1 MPIHINL
8 LAEAQAAE
16 ESRRRDPVKFVIFA
30 GAFLLVAMLV
40 WYSTLLLEVLNAN
53 RELSQAQFQI
63 DSHADAYQQGVTNCI
78 KIAAAKTKIQGLQE
92 LVNARLLQG
101 NLLNA
106 LQKISVDNVQLTGIR
121 VDQAYTVTQGAAPK
135 GGIAGKPAGATEKI
149 VVILNARD
157 SSANPGDQVAKF
169 RDALSREPY
178 FQEMLN
184 KTNGILLTDESA
196 PEQDQAGKNYVSFTL
211 QCYFP
216 DHKR

>member
-1 MPIHINL
+1 MAIQINL

-40 WYSTLLLEVLNAN
+40 WYSTLLLEVMNAN

-63 DSHADAYQQGVTNCI
+63 DTHADAYQQGVTNSE
-78 KIAAAKTKIQGLQE
+78 KIATAKMKIEGLE
-92 LVNARLLQG
+92 KLANARLLQG
-101 NLLNA
+101 NLMNA
-106 LQKISVDNVQLTGIR
+106 LQKINVDNVQLTGIK
-121 VDQAYTVTQGAAPK
+121 VDQAYTLTQATAAK
-135 GGIAGKPAGATEKI
+135 GTDVGKPGAATEKI
-149 VVILNARD
+149 VVLLNARD

-178 FQEMLN
+178 FQQMLD
-184 KTNGILLTDESA
+184 KTNGIHLADESA
-196 PEQDQAGKNYVSFTL
+196 PQQDQGGKSYVSFTL
-211 QCYFP
+211 ECHFP